1 MVPNFLSNSDYDNSI
16 QHLNGKEAKKMF
28 TCPEK
33 NQKSMGYFSESTC
46 TKCLENTDVHFIVN
60 SKNMYQLSK
69 IPSTCKKWTFWQIC

>member
-1 MVPNFLSNSDYDNSI
+1 MVPNFLSNSDYENSI

-33 NQKSMGYFSESTC
+33 KKKQQKSMGHFSESTC
-46 TKCLENTDVHFIVN
+46 MQCLENTDVHFIVN

-69 IPSTCKKWTFWQIC
+69 IPSTCKK